1 MVGLGTVI
9 NVILIIVGGFVG
21 LFLKNFLK
29 ESLQKSLMQA
39 MGVAVLFISIS
50 GVLEKMMLVEKSH
63 LISNHTNMMI
73 ITLALGTVLGELLSL
88 DSYID
93 KFGNYL
99 K

>member
-73 ITLALGTVLGELLSL
+73 IPLAL
-88 DSYID
+88 
-93 KFGNYL
+93 
-99 K
+99 

>member
-39 MGVAVLFISIS
+39 MGVAVLFIYFDIRCFGENDVSRK
-50 GVLEKMMLVEKSH
+50 VTSH
-63 LISNHTNMMI
+63 L
-73 ITLALGTVLGELLSL
+73 
-88 DSYID
+88 
-93 KFGNYL
+93 
-99 K
+99 

>member
-39 MGVAVLFISIS
+39 MGSCSFIYFDIRCFGENDVSRK
-50 GVLEKMMLVEKSH
+50 VTSH
-63 LISNHTNMMI
+63 L
-73 ITLALGTVLGELLSL
+73 
-88 DSYID
+88 
-93 KFGNYL
+93 
-99 K
+99 

>member
-39 MGVAVLFISIS
+39 MGVAVLFISFGENDVS
-50 GVLEKMMLVEKSH
+50 RKVTSH
-63 LISNHTNMMI
+63 L
-73 ITLALGTVLGELLSL
+73 
-88 DSYID
+88 
-93 KFGNYL
+93 
-99 K
+99 